1 VGGQLNSWT
10 EQLSLGELTR
20 DDFDWLVNGLKDT
33 TRMEQLEASGLA
45 QLQIEQF
52 VNDILQITV
61 ETALKFFLPA

>member
-1 VGGQLNSWT
+1 
-10 EQLSLGELTR
+10 
-20 DDFDWLVNGLKDT
+20 
-33 TRMEQLEASGLA
+33 MEQLEASGLA